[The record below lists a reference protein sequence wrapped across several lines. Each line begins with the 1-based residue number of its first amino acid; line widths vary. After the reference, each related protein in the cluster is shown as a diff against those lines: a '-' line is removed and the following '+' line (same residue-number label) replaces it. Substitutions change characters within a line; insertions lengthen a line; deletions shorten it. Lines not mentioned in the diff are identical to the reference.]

1 MSNWIMG
8 LVVGS
13 AVAASALSV
22 NALAQQEREGD
33 VIRKW
38 KTGVTRTTWQEGS
51 RDFTLSLA
59 NPNPSA
65 AIEVKQ
71 FLIEETAEQYVSRA
85 PRREERW
92 VWETRS
98 RKVCTRE
105 DGSQFDEPGFTD
117 PNDPPLED
125 PFVLAQTDGITD
137 DTEAGESSEWN
148 DFTRSRTADQ
158 LNRAIKGLGIRVA
171 QRIVDEGTLFRTKP
185 RTWRAFVAEC
195 QRAVNMSIMS
205 PEVQEL
211 VTVTYGD
218 ENRRRLGLKPGP
230 TPPPAPRP
238 PVCRIIREPVR
249 VKRSVRL
256 PAEYAI
262 RAGEPVT
269 RQLNAQF
276 VRVTIQASG
285 NIQLLPHETEIV
297 RVTADQNGRAFVN
310 LVKSL
315 NNYTVSQYNQG
326 NDVVVTLV
334 GQGRSA
340 NVTLPTVQELFVR
353 TPELIQDSANPNR
366 IFLRLEVHPN
376 YFNNSPD
383 QELEFSYVAY
393 QSTGLFQQDY
403 RKFDNYAERT
413 VVLNKNSRV
422 LEIDLWG
429 AGRQRHI
436 SVGLSG
442 MFKNSQWFPSK
453 TFALGMYRVTSK

>member
-1 MSNWIMG
+1 MSNWFIG
-8 LVVGS
+8 LIIGS
-13 AVAASALSV
+13 AVATS
-22 NALAQQEREGD
+22 ALAQQEREGD

-38 KTGVTRTTWQEGS
+38 KTGVTRTSWEPGS
-51 RDFTLSLA
+51 YDFTLSLA
-59 NPNPSA
+59 NLNPSA

-85 PRREERW
+85 ARREEKW

-98 RKVCTRE
+98 RKVCTRD
-105 DGSQFDEPGFTD
+105 DGSQFDEPGFVD
-117 PNDPPLED
+117 PQDPPLEN
-125 PFVLAQTDGITD
+125 PYILSQTDGITD

-148 DFTRSRTADQ
+148 DFTGSRTADQ
-158 LNRAIKGLGIRVA
+158 LNKAIKGLGIRVA
-171 QRIVDEGTLFRTKP
+171 QRIVDDGTLFRSKP

-195 QRAVNMSIMS
+195 QRAVDKGLMS
-205 PEVQEL
+205 PEVKEL
-211 VTVTYGD
+211 VTVTYGE
-218 ENRRRLGLKPGP
+218 ENKKRLGLRPGQ
-230 TPPPAPRP
+230 PPVPRP

-249 VKRSVRL
+249 VRRYVRI
-256 PAEYAI
+256 PAEYSI

-297 RVTADQNGRAFVN
+297 RVTADQNGRAHVN

-315 NNYTVSQYNQG
+315 NNYSVNSYNQG
-326 NDVVVTLV
+326 TDVVVTML

-340 NVTLPTVQELFVR
+340 NVSLPTVEELFVR
-353 TPELIQDSANPNR
+353 TPELIQDPTNPNR

-376 YFNNSPD
+376 YFNNSAD

-393 QSTGLFQQDY
+393 QSTGLFQYDY
-403 RKFDNYAERT
+403 KKFDNYAERT

-429 AGRQRHI
+429 AGRQR
-436 SVGLSG
+436 
-442 MFKNSQWFPSK
+442 
-453 TFALGMYRVTSK
+453 